1 MNKNTNYIGLA
12 VLLLLSIAVVG
23 GILFSVCSLGMAF
36 YQRSELY
43 RIEAQRKQ
51 ILLQAEQGWQQ
62 QRNAQPNTPQASQYI
77 TEQNAERLADYFLAH
92 PSPTPE
98 AVTQVD
104 QSLIPHSVQ

>member
-12 VLLLLSIAVVG
+12 GQIYLLLLSIAVGG
-23 GILFSVCSLGMAF
+23 GILFFVCSLSMAF

-43 RIEAQRKQ
+43 RIETQRKQ

-62 QRNAQPNTPQASQYI
+62 QRNAPQASQHM
-77 TEQNAERLADYFLAH
+77 TEQDIKRLADYFLAH

-98 AVTQVD
+98 VVIQVD
-104 QSLIPHSVQ
+104 PSLIPHSVQ